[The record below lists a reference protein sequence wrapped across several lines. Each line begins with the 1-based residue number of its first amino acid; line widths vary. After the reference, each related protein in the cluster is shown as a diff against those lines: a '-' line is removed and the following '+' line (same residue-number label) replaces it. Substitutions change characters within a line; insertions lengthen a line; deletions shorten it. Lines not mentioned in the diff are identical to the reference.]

1 MKDKKIYSY
10 HTFMF
15 PFSIEFDT
23 DKSSDDFL
31 SRIHNLIK
39 DENWKYEEFKVN
51 GFNGEIPN
59 YNEWVYFYK
68 PVQKL
73 LYNQK
78 NLKDL
83 TKKELKEKLKNELSL
98 YYSYEGFDENKE
110 NIYTILIRKK
120 DKKLKIDSLKIYNLK
135 IVGISLRIFRT
146 GVGILSFNLE
156 NYNYSDLKD
165 INLINDYGRRIY
177 PQYISESEDCREKI
191 SLEKVKNS
199 FLADKIKI
207 KVDKKNREYS
217 ENFESWDYK
226 NKKISKVILDILG
239 KKFQLKKE
247 KKDNESIEIET
258 IIDDRM
264 FTICWTGNN
273 YYSKEF
279 STIRNNDYSY
289 CNNQEWEQ
297 YIFIDGNGSTC
308 QSKNMLKEL
317 LKKSTYERWIDYGTL
332 YGISRYSF
340 VLLTS
345 DYETLKENHALYL
358 TEHIRTMYYQLNV
371 ICLMQRAT
379 ILNFKKRISEFLEDN
394 GRDYKKIQII
404 QKDYLK
410 FVNAMCFREITA
422 QEQGIELYN
431 MSKEIMEI
439 DQSLREL
446 ESEISELNN
455 FYALK
460 KSEEDNERERKKS
473 EEEKR
478 KEKRINYL
486 TVIGGSLVLPSFSIG
501 IISLDKYKN
510 ILNIYPFSIF
520 NGLLGGI
527 LFIIIPLLFYLIFI
541 NNYISKDL
549 EKKEVEKVSMFTFIF
564 IVIIY
569 LIIVA

>member
-15 PFSIEFDT
+15 PFSIELDT
-23 DKSSDDFL
+23 NKSSDDFL
-31 SRIHNLIK
+31 SEIHNKIMNGK
-39 DENWKYEEFKVN
+39 NWKYEEFKVN

-78 NLKDL
+78 NI
-83 TKKELKEKLKNELSL
+83 KELNGEKLKNELSL
-98 YYSYEGFDENKE
+98 YYSYKDFKENKN
-110 NIYTILIRKK
+110 NIYTIKIKK
-120 DKKLKIDSLKIYNLK
+120 IEKELKVYSLK

-156 NYNYSDLKD
+156 NYSYKNLGD
-165 INLINDYGRRIY
+165 INLINEYGRRIY
-177 PQYISESEDCREKI
+177 PQFLNKNKEEF
-191 SLEKVKNS
+191 SLKVVKDS
-199 FLADKIKI
+199 FLADELKIKI
-207 KVDKKNREYS
+207 ETNNFDKKYI
-217 ENFESWDYK
+217 ENFQEI
-226 NKKISKVILDILG
+226 KISNTIMQILG
-239 KKFQLKKE
+239 KHFQLKNE
-247 KKDNESIEIET
+247 KKDNESIEIEP

-279 STIRNNDYSY
+279 SILRDNEYSY
-289 CNNQEWEQ
+289 YNHQKWEE
-297 YIFIDGNGSTC
+297 YIFIDGNDSTC

-379 ILNFKKRISEFLEDN
+379 ILNFKKRITEFLEDN
-394 GRDYKKIQII
+394 KRDYKKIQVI

-410 FVNAMCFREITA
+410 FINAMCFREITA

-431 MSKEIMEI
+431 RAKEIMGI

-446 ESEISELNN
+446 ENEISELNN

-510 ILNIYPFSIF
+510 ILNIYPFSF
-520 NGLLGGI
+520 CNGLLGGI

-541 NNYISKDL
+541 NHYISKDL
-549 EKKEVEKVSMFTFIF
+549 EKKEKKEVEKVSGFTFIF